1 MNSIN
6 AKVNVKRV
14 AIYLTLNLL
23 LFSFCLRMLLAITL
37 ARSYSF
43 NSSSSVSVWLD
54 GLLSISTRSLTLG
67 SLGEDFL
74 TYTRAGVLG
83 RLVGRRGHSEI

>member
-1 MNSIN
+1 MNSID

-23 LFSFCLRMLLAITL
+23 LFSFCLRVLLATTL

-43 NSSSSVSVWLD
+43 NSSLLVSVWLD
-54 GLLSISTRSLTLG
+54 GLSSVSTKSLTLG
-67 SLGEDFL
+67 S
-74 TYTRAGVLG
+74 
-83 RLVGRRGHSEI
+83 